1 MRLDQV
7 LTHLNSRDV
16 RISIEPVFS
25 IFMEPGPLLLSREL
39 MVHNHDF
46 CRFVKRCDNATCL
59 SNKLRSIEI
68 ARRGKRFA
76 GVCPFGVWELV
87 QPVLFENKLAAII
100 YIGDFAGSG
109 GVRLPSGAPAYRGKP
124 PPAFRRE
131 RLARYRVLATFLRE
145 FVLRELELL
154 AADGKLIS
162 RRCDPVLPC
171 NMAAEYISLHFK
183 ENIQIEDVAELC
195 GLSPNHFG
203 KLLLK
208 NTGYTFR
215 QLLTHKRL
223 AEADL
228 LLQHCPDLSIGEVGR
243 LCGYCDSNYFCAVFH
258 RSRGCSPREFRRR
271 WREENQSRPH
281 QTRPAASS

>member
-59 SNKLRSIEI
+59 NNKLRSIEI
-68 ARRGKRFA
+68 ASRGKRFS

-87 QPVLFENKLAAII
+87 QPILFENKLAAIL
-100 YIGDFAGSG
+100 YLGDFSG
-109 GVRLPSGAPAYRGKP
+109 PDGLRLPNDATAYRGKLP
-124 PPAFRRE
+124 PPLRRD
-131 RLARYRVLATFLRE
+131 RLARYRGLATFLRE
-145 FVLRELELL
+145 FVLHELELL
-154 AADGKLIS
+154 AGDGKLSS
-162 RRCDPVLPC
+162 RRCGPLLSC
-171 NMAAEYISLHFK
+171 NMAEEYISLHFK
-183 ENIQIEDVAELC
+183 ENIQVEEVAEFC

-208 NTGYTFR
+208 HTGYSFR
-215 QLLTHKRL
+215 QLLTRKRL

-228 LLQHCPDLSIGEVGR
+228 LLQHCPELSIGDVGR
-243 LCGYCDSNYFCAVFH
+243 LCGYSDSNYFCAVFH